1 MHLSQTGFTAHLVK
15 ANNAHTCNITPDAT
29 PYRSGLPINDCPESD
44 EANDFPALVEQRI
57 KYQSVVGSIGWL
69 AQSTRPDLAPC
80 HSFLSSY
87 NNKPSK
93 SHWNAALYVLHYIHS
108 TINYGFT
115 FTSNDRAPLHI
126 FMSFPL
132 PSDTEAYSNA
142 LPPSPDQHNCLST
155 YSNAC
160 WGSQLGNA
168 VREGIQL
175 PLFKFWSMSGAIVMR
190 SVGPITW
197 TADWQEHTA
206 LSSCD
211 AEIRVTN
218 MGSRLTVNT
227 RNMISILFDLG
238 YPILGCTPPTH
249 LYNDN
254 DACVKWCHNMTTKGN
269 HHIENRENSTAN
281 ATLRTSSPRKCATA
295 LIFVVSATLL
305 CVAQATIS
313 KGFYLMF
320 QTLPNLPHL
329 HPFWHNPWRR
339 SPSLAQA

>member
-1 MHLSQTGFTAHLVK
+1 
-15 ANNAHTCNITPDAT
+15 
-29 PYRSGLPINDCPESD
+29 
-44 EANDFPALVEQRI
+44 
-57 KYQSVVGSIGWL
+57 
-69 AQSTRPDLAPC
+69 
-80 HSFLSSY
+80 
-87 NNKPSK
+87 
-93 SHWNAALYVLHYIHS
+93 
-108 TINYGFT
+108 
-115 FTSNDRAPLHI
+115 
-126 FMSFPL
+126 
-132 PSDTEAYSNA
+132 
-142 LPPSPDQHNCLST
+142 
-155 YSNAC
+155 
-160 WGSQLGNA
+160 
-168 VREGIQL
+168 
-175 PLFKFWSMSGAIVMR
+175 MR

-269 HHIENRENSTAN
+269 HHIENRENSTREWVADGTISVPTSVAN
-281 ATLRTSSPRKCATA
+281 ATLRTSSPRKCTTA

-313 KGFYLMF
+313 KGFYLLF
-320 QTLPNLPHL
+320 QTRPNLPHL

-339 SPSLAQA
+339 SPSLAQACLMSWLPISVCEYPLPYPASPMPAAISSPDLRLLLICRFL